1 MNVLTTLLCA
11 IAVQDPQ
18 PRSAQPGL
26 QLPRSPMPFTAAL
39 ALPAASPTT
48 AADDVARARDN
59 LAHLDAAQ
67 HSLEVRL
74 ATLEP
79 GVPAAFQLLQNEIG
93 FDSYCGVLRGAQGTY
108 AQRAGN
114 ALDRALLLAAML
126 GKQGMVVRFAR
137 GRLAADR
144 CDQLL
149 QRLFQPVG
157 PTDPTLA
164 TASPPLRAL
173 LDRVQVRA
181 ARDFTAL
188 EAALRTSPIAAAASP
203 TLAELRDELRD
214 EVQDHFWVQVQ
225 QGETWLDLDPAF
237 RDLVPGKTATVVQQ
251 TYAQLPAA
259 LHQQLA
265 VRIVAET
272 LVAGASHLTTTLKA
286 EQPVIAWLD
295 RQVFVL
301 HVADDRLGHGIQGAL
316 TGALGRP
323 YRPALAVDGEIQF
336 GEPTR
341 YQGSAGGGVIDALA
355 AEPSAPA
362 AAEASEP
369 FVAEWLELELRC
381 PDGRVELHRRALVD
395 RAGPAL
401 RQLASFEVTQ
411 LTALPVDA
419 QGPCFCR
426 DVHQVVASSGRHDLH
441 AYATAMVEL
450 ATSLTAKPAA
460 EAKAQANDGIEALWP
475 FALQTFGWMLIAD
488 ERLVPALGDAEGV
501 RLYPDLPRLWLASL
515 VHGVGAGSDSLILDL
530 RRDLLRGVID
540 DPTKAPQL
548 AARKLWFGALT
559 GALEHELLAEVSM
572 QVAGDPTKVR
582 TTSSAQDG
590 KPLRRLDP
598 TDLGLVPGLVAAA
611 TPAAQITAALQRGS
625 RVVLSMQAASSSD
638 TAFWE
643 IDAVGNTRP
652 VYGLDWNGALLPT
665 VRLASQGPGAKLPPT
680 YNNGGSQTSPVARG
694 GKGASGFRYKGA
706 GRSSDE
712 YMTLVVAVLAVG
724 LELFIIGVAC
734 AKVGGAL

>member
-1 MNVLTTLLCA
+1 MNTLTMLLCA
-11 IAVQDPQ
+11 IALQDPQ
-18 PRSAQPGL
+18 PLQPAPL
-26 QLPRSPMPFTAAL
+26 LALPRSPMPFTAAL
-39 ALPAASPTT
+39 AVPSISNTT

-59 LAHLDAAQ
+59 LARLDPAQ
-67 HSLEVRL
+67 HSLEARM

-79 GVPAAFQLLQNEIG
+79 GVPAAFQVLQREIG

-137 GRLAADR
+137 GRLPADR

-149 QRLFQPVG
+149 QRLFHAAA

-188 EAALRTSPIAAAASP
+188 AAALATSALVAANP
-203 TLAELRDELRD
+203 TLAELRD
-214 EVQDHFWVQVQ
+214 EVQDHFWVQAQ
-225 QGETWLDLDPAF
+225 QGDAWLDLDPAF
-237 RDLVPGKTATVVQQ
+237 LDLVPGKTATMVQQ
-251 TYAQLPAA
+251 TYAQIPAA
-259 LHQQLA
+259 LHQQLL
-265 VRIVAET
+265 VRIVTET
-272 LVAGASHLTTTLKA
+272 LVAGALHQTTTLTA
-286 EQPVIAWLD
+286 VQPVIAWLD
-295 RQVFVL
+295 RQVFVV

-316 TGALGRP
+316 TGTLGRP

-336 GEPTR
+336 GEPSR
-341 YQGSAGGGVIDALA
+341 YQGNAGGGVVGALA
-355 AEPSAPA
+355 AEPSALE

-401 RQLASFEVTQ
+401 RQLPKFDVTQ
-411 LTALPVDA
+411 LAALPVDDR
-419 QGPCFCR
+419 GPCFCR
-426 DVHQVVASSGRHDLH
+426 DVHQIVASSGRHDLH
-441 AYATAMVEL
+441 GYATAMVEL
-450 ATSLTAKPAA
+450 ATSIAATPAA
-460 EAKAQANDGIEALWP
+460 GTQAKTNDGIESLWP

-488 ERLVPALGDAEGV
+488 ERLLPALGDAPGV
-501 RLYPDLPRLWLASL
+501 RLYPDTPRLWLASL
-515 VHGVGAGSDSLILDL
+515 VHGAGPGSDSLILDL
-530 RRDLLRGVID
+530 RRDLLRGVVD

-559 GALEHELLAEVSM
+559 GALEHEVLAELSV

-590 KPLRRLDP
+590 LPLRRLDP
-598 TDLGLVPGLVAAA
+598 TDLALVPGLVAAT

-625 RVVLSMQAASSSD
+625 RVVLSMQAAGSSD

-643 IDAVGNTRP
+643 IDPAGNTRP

-665 VRLASQGPGAKLPPT
+665 VRLVPQGPGAKLPPS
-680 YNNGGSQTSPVARG
+680 YNNGGSQTSSVARG

-706 GRSSDE
+706 GRTSDE
-712 YMTLVVAVLAVG
+712 YMTLVVAVLAIG
-724 LELFIIGVAC
+724 LELFIIGIAC